1 MVSKVFS
8 THTQG
13 KLHDAP
19 QEFVF
24 PLFFSYSSSLVSLNA
39 EAASSCSNFE
49 NDSSDAEST
58 RSLTPLKV
66 KLQQSPTKISVSI
79 PVSASMSQIG
89 QDPKTLTKT
98 GSARGKKNWE
108 KYGKVR
114 KACKVRYQNGNLA
127 QLTFVLLIWDR
138 LSRETSQYLQVWI
151 KIELLSKKMRPTTP
165 HQLSKEFPNLSR
177 LWLSL
182 KLKSKK
188 RRSGRRSLL
197 PKQLLKR
204 VLLDFGS
211 ISLIQELVLLML
223 VCVSFSLVDFIA
235 HNLYLRES

>member
-1 MVSKVFS
+1 M
-8 THTQG
+8 
-13 KLHDAP
+13 
-19 QEFVF
+19 
-24 PLFFSYSSSLVSLNA
+24 SLNA

-127 QLTFVLLIWDR
+127 QLTIFFYFLPAAIAGHKLVRVVL
-138 LSRETSQYLQVWI
+138 
-151 KIELLSKKMRPTTP
+151 
-165 HQLSKEFPNLSR
+165 
-177 LWLSL
+177 
-182 KLKSKK
+182 
-188 RRSGRRSLL
+188 
-197 PKQLLKR
+197 
-204 VLLDFGS
+204 
-211 ISLIQELVLLML
+211 LVLL
-223 VCVSFSLVDFIA
+223 VVGTIHYFSVFR
-235 HNLYLRES
+235 H